1 MAQRLRHRIDQSVL
15 EAKESTMSAH
25 VSLVLDTA
33 NLQPFED
40 ALAQARGSLRDAR
53 DRAAAAMEAER
64 RLGLL
69 GFARTPD
76 FVRERLDLIP
86 AVSAMLRDESWG
98 APVEVAQDLA
108 GALAYF
114 SDQCDLIPDASP
126 QFGLLDDAL
135 VVELA
140 LRRHL
145 PEWHEWRRFDALRQA
160 REDLADELDRK
171 AWFSLRERQ
180 RQRLLQRRPLNR
192 FTRVAPGGTDDAGFR
207 VH

>member
-1 MAQRLRHRIDQSVL
+1 
-15 EAKESTMSAH
+15 MSAPL
-25 VSLVLDTA
+25 SLVLDSA
-33 NLQPFED
+33 NLQPFEEALED
-40 ALAQARGSLRDAR
+40 ARANLRDAQ
-53 DRAAAAMEAER
+53 DRAAAAFEAER

-69 GFARTPD
+69 AFARTPE

-86 AVSAMLRDESWG
+86 AIGAMLRDGRWD
-98 APVEVAQDLA
+98 APAAFAQDLA

-145 PEWHEWRRFDALRQA
+145 AEWHEWRRFDALRQV
-160 REDLADELDRK
+160 RTDLADELDRG
-171 AWFSLRERQ
+171 AWFALRERQ
-180 RQRLLQRRPLNR
+180 RQQLLQRTPWNR
-192 FTRVAPGGTDDAGFR
+192 FSRAASRSAEDSGFR

>member
-1 MAQRLRHRIDQSVL
+1 MAHCLRRRIEGSVPH
-15 EAKESTMSAH
+15 AKESAMYAPL
-25 VSLVLDTA
+25 SLVLDSA

-40 ALAQARGSLRDAR
+40 ALEQARGSLRDAQ
-53 DRAAAAMEAER
+53 DRTAAAFEAER

-69 GFARTPD
+69 AFARTPE

-86 AVSAMLRDESWG
+86 AIGAMLRDGRWD
-98 APVEVAQDLA
+98 APAAFAQDLA

-145 PEWHEWRRFDALRQA
+145 TEWREWRRFDALRQA
-160 REDLADELDRK
+160 RADLAEDLDRA
-171 AWFSLRERQ
+171 AWLALRDRQ
-180 RQRLLQRRPLNR
+180 RQQLLQRTPWNR
-192 FTRVAPGGTDDAGFR
+192 FARAASQRTDGSSFR